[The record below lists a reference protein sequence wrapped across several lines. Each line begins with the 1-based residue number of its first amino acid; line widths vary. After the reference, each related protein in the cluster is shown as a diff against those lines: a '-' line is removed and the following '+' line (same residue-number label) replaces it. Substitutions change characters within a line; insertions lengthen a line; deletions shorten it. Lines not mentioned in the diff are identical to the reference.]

1 MCGRAQLQ
9 LAGGGVYAKS
19 GQWAATQEE
28 ADTIDRSIAR
38 NKAWVRSLQDKEQ
51 WLNRPRPNGTI
62 GAALPLVHV
71 PLLVLSGRR
80 HQGHGGQAA
89 ADARLP
95 QELAASTWHAV
106 ACSKVVICVQPC

>member
-1 MCGRAQLQ
+1 MCGAQLQ

-51 WLNRPRPNGTI
+51 WLNRPRPDGTI
-62 GAALPLVHV
+62 GAALPLVH
-71 PLLVLSGRR
+71 LLLLLSGRR
-80 HQGHGGQAA
+80 HPGHGGQAA

-95 QELAASTWHAV
+95 QELACLRV
-106 ACSKVVICVQPC
+106 CVRVRITLIP